1 MKKYAQICK
10 DAGVA
15 SQVAGNAI
23 QAALPHAIINS
34 NVHQDIKLGALGAF
48 GAAQLV
54 AAAAALATPTRSN
67 KQQLKAGISPWHT
80 LGNLL
85 VPGMASYNLYK
96 RYGNAMAQESAA
108 AKERDIQGAL
118 KATKDK
124 DANVRQAAKAY
135 LKMRKAQA

>member
-1 MKKYAQICK
+1 M
-10 DAGVA
+10 G
-15 SQVAGNAI
+15 AI
-23 QAALPHAIINS
+23 
-34 NVHQDIKLGALGAF
+34 GAF

-124 DANVRQAAKAY
+124 DANVR
-135 LKMRKAQA
+135 